1 MRSTSRCGTRS
12 APRCAGSTRR
22 PKRAS
27 GIICGAGK
35 QFTAGIDLALLG
47 AIRAEIAD
55 ACDGRA
61 REKLRRL
68 ILDLQD
74 TLTSIERCRKPVI
87 AAIHGACIGGGV
99 DLVTACDIRL
109 CTADAVF
116 SVREIDVGMTADLG
130 TLQRLPRLIGE
141 GMARELAYTG
151 RNVDGREAREI
162 RLVNRCY
169 DTREA
174 LLAGAR
180 ELAATI
186 AAKSPLSVRG
196 AKEMI
201 TYARDHSVARRAQPR
216 RHVERRDAPVGRSSR
231 SAPRH
236 AREAAAAVSRL
247 SAPWQPRRATR
258 VRTPAG
264 ASRLAAQYCRRM
276 PAIRSRRYNLREQPS
291 GEVRSMANYAT
302 SNIRTVALVGQG
314 GSGKTTLAEALL
326 LASGAIKEAGTV
338 ERGTTVSD
346 FDPLEKSWQHSLRA
360 SILHLDTQD
369 TRVHLVDTPGFPDF
383 IGQAIG
389 ALDAVETAAVV
400 VSAQSGIEMIASRM
414 MDWAAKR
421 RLCRLVIVNKIDAE
435 NVDLPNLLASIQSLF
450 GKECLPINLP
460 AGGGKRVVDCF
471 FNPDGESDF
480 SSVGQAHSALVDQVV
495 EVDEALMALYLEQGE
510 IAPEELHAPFEK
522 ALREGHLVPVCFV
535 SAKTGAGVAELLDVL
550 VKLAPNPAEGNP
562 PLFYKG
568 EGESASEFRSEPD
581 PKKHV
586 LAHVFKV
593 VMDPFV
599 GKLGIFRVHQGTV
612 TKDTQL
618 FVGDGRKPFKV
629 GHLFML
635 QGGKNVEIERAVP
648 GDIAAVAK
656 VDEIEFDC
664 VLHDSHDE
672 DHIHMRPL
680 EFPTPM
686 QGVAITP
693 KKRGDEQRISE
704 VLHRMIAEDP
714 TLVVEHDATTN
725 ETVLRAL
732 GDLHLRSVLE
742 RMASQFKLEVD
753 TRPPR
758 IPYRETIT
766 GAGGG
771 VPPPQEA
778 DGRRRAVR
786 RGLAARRAA
795 RARRRLRVPRPDQG
809 RRDPAPVHA
818 GGAEGRRAGAR
829 HRRDRRLSAAGRARR
844 RATTASTTRWTRR
857 KSRSSP
863 PARRR
868 SSTRS
873 RRRGPSCSSRS
884 SPSR

>member
-1 MRSTSRCGTRS
+1 
-12 APRCAGSTRR
+12 
-22 PKRAS
+22 
-27 GIICGAGK
+27 
-35 QFTAGIDLALLG
+35 
-47 AIRAEIAD
+47 
-55 ACDGRA
+55 
-61 REKLRRL
+61 
-68 ILDLQD
+68 
-74 TLTSIERCRKPVI
+74 
-87 AAIHGACIGGGV
+87 
-99 DLVTACDIRL
+99 
-109 CTADAVF
+109 
-116 SVREIDVGMTADLG
+116 
-130 TLQRLPRLIGE
+130 
-141 GMARELAYTG
+141 
-151 RNVDGREAREI
+151 
-162 RLVNRCY
+162 
-169 DTREA
+169 
-174 LLAGAR
+174 
-180 ELAATI
+180 
-186 AAKSPLSVRG
+186 
-196 AKEMI
+196 
-201 TYARDHSVARRAQPR
+201 
-216 RHVERRDAPVGRSSR
+216 
-231 SAPRH
+231 
-236 AREAAAAVSRL
+236 
-247 SAPWQPRRATR
+247 
-258 VRTPAG
+258 
-264 ASRLAAQYCRRM
+264 
-276 PAIRSRRYNLREQPS
+276 
-291 GEVRSMANYAT
+291 MANYAT
-302 SNIRTVALVGQG
+302 GDIRTVALVGQG

-346 FDPLEKSWQHSLRA
+346 FDPLEKTWQHSLRA
-360 SILHLDTQD
+360 SVVHLDARD
-369 TRVHLVDTPGFPDF
+369 TRVHLIDTPGFPDF
-383 IGQAIG
+383 LGQAIG

-421 RLCRLVIVNKIDAE
+421 RLCRIVIVNKIDAE
-435 NVDLPNLLASIQSLF
+435 NVDLPNLLESIQSLF

-471 FNPDGESDF
+471 FNPDGEADF
-480 SSVGQAHSALVDQVV
+480 SSVKEAHGKLVDQVV
-495 EVDEALMALYLEQGE
+495 EVDEALMSVYLEQGE
-510 IAPEELHAPFEK
+510 ISPEELHAPFEK

-568 EGESASEFRSEPD
+568 EGDAATEFRSEPD

-593 VMDPFV
+593 VVDPFV

-618 FVGDGRKPFKV
+618 FVGDGRKAFKV

-635 QGGKNVEIERAVP
+635 QGGKNVEMERAVP

-714 TLVVEHDATTN
+714 TLVVEHDGTTN

-766 GAGGG
+766 GKAEGFHRHKKQTGGAGQFGEVSLRVEPRERGAGFEFVDQTKGG
-771 VPPPQEA
+771 VIPHQFMPAVQKGVEQVLVTGAIAGFPLQDVRVIVH
-778 DGRRRAVR
+778 DGKHHPVDSKEVAFVSAGKKAFLDAIEKARPIVLEPVVTLEVVCPETNTGDIAGDLSSR
-786 RGLAARRAA
+786 RGQVTGTRGLQPGVLAITGLAPLAELEGYSAR
-795 RARRRLRVPRPDQG
+795 LKSVTGGHGSWSMQLSHYEQ
-809 RRDPAPVHA
+809 APPNLQQQLV
-818 GGAEGRRAGAR
+818 AEFK
-829 HRRDRRLSAAGRARR
+829 
-844 RATTASTTRWTRR
+844 
-857 KSRSSP
+857 KSRKHEEE
-863 PARRR
+863 
-868 SSTRS
+868 
-873 RRRGPSCSSRS
+873 
-884 SPSR
+884 